1 MVFASTPVKFND
13 IRAKLFTRRGLRWF
27 LLLNLG
33 LLLTAVGIHFFKSPN
48 HFAIGGTSGISILA
62 ATLFPRLNVGDFM
75 FIVNAVLIV
84 LGLAFLGPRAIA
96 ATIYSSAALSFYV
109 WIFEHLWPMASPF
122 TNDTL
127 LELLFAVLLPA
138 AGSALV
144 FNIGSSTGGT
154 DILAMILAKYSSL
167 QIGKALLISDF
178 LIAASTIWVYGI
190 ATGLYCLLGLLLK
203 STVVDLVID
212 NLNTRKQVTVITSAH
227 EAALAFI
234 MNCLHRG
241 ATLYHA
247 TGAYTQQEEVVIL
260 TVLSRREAM
269 LLRNFL
275 RRTDP
280 KAFLTIVN
288 SSETIG
294 NGFHSL

>member
-1 MVFASTPVKFND
+1 MVSASAPIKFND
-13 IRAKLFTRRGLRWF
+13 IRARLLTRRGIQWF

-33 LLLTAVGIHFFKSPN
+33 LFLTAVGIHFFKSPN
-48 HFAIGGTSGISILA
+48 HFAMGGTSGLSILA

-75 FIVNAVLIV
+75 FIINAALIV
-84 LGLAFLGPRAIA
+84 LGLIFLGPKA
-96 ATIYSSAALSFYV
+96 ASATVYSSLTLSFYV
-109 WIFEHLWPMASPF
+109 WILEHLQPMATPF
-122 TNDTL
+122 TNDTM
-127 LELLFAVLLPA
+127 LELIFAVLLPA

-154 DILAMILAKYSSL
+154 DILAMILAKYTSL

-178 LIAASTIWVYGI
+178 LIAASTIWIYGV
-190 ATGLYCLLGLLLK
+190 ATGLYCILGLLLK

-212 NLNTRKQVTVITSAH
+212 NLNTRKQVTVITSAYR
-227 EAALAFI
+227 EALAFI
-234 MNCLHRG
+234 MERLHRG
-241 ATLYHA
+241 ATLYQA
-247 TGAYTQQEEVVIL
+247 TGAYTHREEVVIL